1 MAATTIPCS
10 GCAVRLKLP
19 EGRSKVRCPRC
30 GTVMTAPDPGEQGSD
45 PEVLRQPSLAQA
57 GQRVQEEPE
66 EVEHLELVEELEEV
80 PERAALRR
88 RDWDDPGDRPRPKR
102 KARKRDSGEGP
113 WLIAIGVAG
122 GCALIAFII
131 TMIAF
136 GSSGLADNKGQ
147 GGYPVKLACLFGA
160 VCIGAVITAFGVF
173 EVKYKIV
180 YGNWGQVITGPVAV
194 VLGFMTTIP
203 GAGLIGFAVAAL
215 LLSVI
220 LGH

>member
-10 GCAVRLKLP
+10 GCAIRLKVP
-19 EGRSKVRCPRC
+19 EGRNKVRCPRC
-30 GTVMTAPDPGEQGSD
+30 GTVMTAPDPGDQGSD
-45 PEVLRQPSLAQA
+45 PEVLRQLSLAKA

-80 PERAALRR
+80 PERAPRR

-102 KARKRDSGEGP
+102 KARKRDSDEGP
-113 WLIAIGVAG
+113 WLIAIGASAG
-122 GCALIAFII
+122 GALIAFVI

-147 GGYPVKLACLFGA
+147 GGYPMKLACLFGA
-160 VCIGAVITAFGVF
+160 GCIGAVITGFGVLA
-173 EVKYKIV
+173 VKRNMVI
-180 YGNWGQVITGPVAV
+180 GQWGEVITGPIAIVIGFITALSGAV
-194 VLGFMTTIP
+194 V
-203 GAGLIGFAVAAL
+203 IGFGGAAF